1 MNAKDAGIWLI
12 AAALFALDAGC
23 ATPKPRAM
31 LGDENFALL
40 YTTPVNCV
48 ARGACVARIN
58 IRAINGEATQNLTTQ
73 YNFQVDPRPLS
84 VIVLAHTVLGD
95 NIGHR
100 QGVCELSWT
109 ARAGALY
116 VLDRTIV
123 ASSFHVTA
131 KEGDETVSSCVAE
144 FA

>member
-73 YNFQVDPRPLS
+73 YNF
-84 VIVLAHTVLGD
+84 HTVLGD